1 MSTLNTRES
10 TPRWFDGWN
19 PYDISRLTARDIEPV
34 QVHESPLRRIAAVWF
49 LGAFL
54 LFLLWAFLA
63 PIDAGV
69 SVQGSVSVLG
79 NRKSVQHLSGGVVQ
93 SIQVREGSRVREG
106 DVLLRINPLKSD
118 AELAGVELQYINLLA
133 TESRLRAEQR
143 QFAPIVWA
151 DDLERRFKSGQAAV
165 REAKQ
170 LQTQLFQSRR
180 AEYEAQSAGL
190 DEQIRGL
197 KRVLESRAIQLKS
210 LQQEMVNTLE
220 LAKGGFVPQ
229 NQANQAERQK
239 SELDSSMASTQA
251 ELARAQLQKAQ
262 LHSALLKDI
271 HQQLQEAQ
279 KNRDALLT
287 KLDAVRF
294 DRELTDVRAQVS
306 GSIVGLKVFS
316 VGGVITP
323 GQVLMEIVPDKEHLL
338 VQAKI
343 PALVIDKVAVGMPA
357 DLRFVSFNQ
366 STTPVITGVLTVVGA
381 DKEPVTNPNEPEY
394 YLAQVEATPEGLKQL
409 GSLKLQPGMP
419 VDVVVKSGE
428 RSFMSYWLKPLT
440 DKMAVSF
447 KQ

>member
-1 MSTLNTRES
+1 MSSREHS
-10 TPRWFDGWN
+10 SRWFDGWN
-19 PYDISRLTARDIEPV
+19 PYDPQQLSGRDIEPV
-34 QVHESPLRRIAAVWF
+34 RVHESPLRRTAAVWF
-49 LGAFL
+49 LGAFV
-54 LFLLWAFLA
+54 LFLVWAFWA

-69 SVQGSVSVLG
+69 SVQGTVSVLG
-79 NRKSVQHLSGGVVQ
+79 NRKAVQHLSGGVVQ
-93 SIQVREGSRVREG
+93 TIEVREGSQVRQG
-106 DVLLRINPLKSD
+106 DVLLRINPLRSE

-133 TESRLRAEQR
+133 TESRLRAEQK

-151 DDLERRFKSGQAAV
+151 PELDRRFTSGQAAV

-180 AEYEAQSAGL
+180 AEYEAQTAGL

-197 KRVLESRAIQLKS
+197 KRVLDSRAVQLKS

-220 LAKGGFVPQ
+220 LAKGGYVPQ

-239 SELDSSMASTQA
+239 SELDSSIASTQA

-271 HQQLQEAQ
+271 HQQLQESQ
-279 KNRDALLT
+279 KNRDALLS
-287 KLDAVRF
+287 KLDAARF
-294 DRELTDVRAQVS
+294 DREMTEVRAQVT

-323 GQVLMEIVPDKEHLL
+323 GQVLMEIVPDKEQLI

-343 PALVIDKVAVGMPA
+343 PSLVIDKVSPGMPA

-366 STTPVITGVLTVVGA
+366 STTPVIAGEVKVVGA
-381 DKEPVTNPNEPEY
+381 DKEPVTNPNEPEF
-394 YLAQVEATPEGLKQL
+394 YLAQVEATADGLKQL
-409 GSLKLQPGMP
+409 GTLKLQPGMP

-440 DKMAVSF
+440 DKLAVSF

>member
-1 MSTLNTRES
+1 MQ
-10 TPRWFDGWN
+10 RWFDGWN
-19 PYDISRLTARDIEPV
+19 PYDPHRLTDRDIEPV
-34 QVHESPLRRIAAVWF
+34 QVQESPLRRIAAVWF

-54 LFLLWAFLA
+54 IFLVWAFWA

-69 SVQGSVSVLG
+69 SVQGTVTVLG

-93 SIQVREGSRVREG
+93 SIHVREGTRVKEG
-106 DVLLRINPLKSD
+106 DLLLRINPLKTD

-133 TESRLRAEQR
+133 TESRLRAEQNH
-143 QFAPIVWA
+143 FAPIVWT
-151 DDLERRFKSGQAAV
+151 DELDRRFKSGKEAV

-170 LQTQLFQSRR
+170 LQTRLLQSRR
-180 AEYEAQSAGL
+180 AEYEAQTAGL

-197 KRVLESRAIQLKS
+197 KRVLDSRAVQLKS

-220 LAKGGFVPQ
+220 LAKGGYVPQ

-239 SELDSSMASTQA
+239 SELDSSIASTQA
-251 ELARAQLQKAQ
+251 EMARAQLQKAQ

-271 HQQLQEAQ
+271 HQQLQESQ
-279 KNRDALLT
+279 KNRDALLG
-287 KLDAVRF
+287 KLDAARF
-294 DRELTDVRAQVS
+294 DREQTEVRAQVS

-323 GQVLMEIVPDKEHLL
+323 GQVLMEIVPDEERLI

-343 PALVIDKVAVGMPA
+343 PALVIDKVQLGMPT

-366 STTPVITGVLTVVGA
+366 STTPVIEGVLKVVGA

-394 YLAQVEATPEGLKQL
+394 YLAQVEATQEGLRQL
-409 GSLKLQPGMP
+409 GALKIQPGMP

-440 DKMAVSF
+440 DKMAVAF

>member
-1 MSTLNTRES
+1 MNSPEQS
-10 TPRWFDGWN
+10 QRWFDGWN
-19 PYDISRLTARDIEPV
+19 PYDLNRLTPRDIEPV
-34 QVHESPLRRIAAVWF
+34 RVQESPLRRVAAMWF
-49 LGAFL
+49 VGGFL
-54 LFLLWAFLA
+54 IFLLWAFWA

-79 NRKSVQHLSGGVVQ
+79 NRKAVQHPSGGVVQ
-93 SIQVREGSRVREG
+93 AIQVREGSRVRAG

-133 TESRLRAEQR
+133 TESRLRAEQN
-143 QFAPIVWA
+143 QFAPIVWS
-151 DDLERRFKSGQAAV
+151 DELNRRFKSGSGAV
-165 REAKQ
+165 QEAKQ
-170 LQTQLFQSRR
+170 LQIRLFQSRR
-180 AEYEAQSAGL
+180 AEFDAQTAGL

-197 KRVLESRAIQLKS
+197 RRVLESRAIQLKS

-220 LAKGGFVPQ
+220 LAKGGYVPQ

-239 SELDSSMASTQA
+239 SELDSSIAGTQA

-279 KNRDALLT
+279 KNRDALLG
-287 KLDAVRF
+287 KLDAARF
-294 DRELTDVRAQVS
+294 DRELTEVRAQVS

-323 GQVLMEIVPDKEHLL
+323 GQTLMEIVPEEEQLI

-343 PALVIDKVAVGMPA
+343 PALVIDKVATGMPA

-366 STTPVITGVLTVVGA
+366 STTPVIDGVVKVVGA

-394 YLAQVEATPEGLKQL
+394 YLAQVEATQDGLHKL
-409 GSLKLQPGMP
+409 GSLKIQAGMP